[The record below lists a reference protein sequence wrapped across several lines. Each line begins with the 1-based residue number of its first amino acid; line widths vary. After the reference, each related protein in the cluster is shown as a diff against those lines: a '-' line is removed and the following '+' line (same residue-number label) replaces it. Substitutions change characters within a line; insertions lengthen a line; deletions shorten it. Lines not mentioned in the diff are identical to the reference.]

1 MIRGA
6 MRIEAIVRDPPL
18 NHLPSLVQRLEQ
30 LGFDGVA
37 IPEVKR
43 DPFVVAAAVASASR
57 TLRLSTAV
65 ALAFPRS
72 PTSAAY
78 SARSLHDLSGG
89 RFVLGLGSQVRGHI
103 ERRFGVPWSAPVERL
118 RDYIGAVRAVWRSW
132 ETGEPPQFDSQHY
145 RISLMTPDF
154 SPGPSEHAPVPIH
167 IGAVNVNMLRLAAQT
182 CDGVRLHPFCTSR
195 YFSDVVL
202 HTLKQGASSAGR
214 SLNSLEIIG
223 GGFIAA
229 GASDESVAAARE
241 SIRRQI
247 AFYAS
252 TRGYAPVL
260 DLHGWAGLG
269 GELRRLIA
277 EQRWAELGSLVTDE
291 MLDAFCVAGTYDRI
305 GRIVRERHG
314 GQVDTLT
321 LNVPAD
327 ESHDDQL
334 AQLVSEL
341 RAIPARQTGA

>member
-1 MIRGA
+1 MIRGI

-18 NHLPSLVQRLEQ
+18 TQLPTLVHRLER

-37 IPEVKR
+37 IPEVRR
-43 DPFVVAAAVASASR
+43 DPFVVAAAVASASSS
-57 TLRLSTAV
+57 LRLSTAV

-78 SARSLHDLSGG
+78 SARSLNDLSGG
-89 RFVLGLGSQVRGHI
+89 RFVLGLGTQVRGHI

-118 RDYIGAVRAVWRSW
+118 RDYIGAIRAVWRSW

-145 RISLMTPDF
+145 RISLMPPDF
-154 SPGPSEHAPVPIH
+154 SPGPSDHASIPIH
-167 IGAVNVNMLRLAAQT
+167 IGAVNVNMLRLAAET
-182 CDGVRLHPFCTSR
+182 CDGVRLHPFCTTR

-202 HTLKQGASSAGR
+202 PTLAQGANAAGR
-214 SLNSLEIIG
+214 SLETLEIVS

-229 GASDESVAAARE
+229 GPSDESVAAARE
-241 SIRRQI
+241 SIRRQV

-260 DLHGWAGLG
+260 DQHGWADLG

-277 EQRWAELGSLVTDE
+277 QQRWTELGSLVTDE
-291 MLDAFCVAGTYDRI
+291 MLDAFCIAGTYDLVGAKVRDAHA
-305 GRIVRERHG
+305 GR
-314 GQVDTLT
+314 VDTLT
-321 LNVPAD
+321 LDVPDD
-327 ESHDDQL
+327 ESHDDVF

-341 RAIPARQTGA
+341 RAVPGR